1 MKNIVLVFILALLM
15 VGCKEEYAFDAEFTT
30 PTVLNSPA
38 SVVIDVASP
47 TNVILSWEG
56 GAAAQGYVTYEIL
69 FDKAGGNFSEP
80 IYRSFSDLGVS
91 PTFTLTHSTLN
102 TIARKA
108 GIGTS
113 STGNVIWTVTA
124 SKGGEVKNSDLT
136 KEISVTRGDGI
147 DYTGTTLYLFGTA
160 TENNGAGGQVMR
172 KAADGVFI
180 AYTNAAVNGNY
191 YFKSSTTDS
200 DPFICY
206 ADETGKIIEGDG
218 SYSVDAN
225 AEGEVYRVTVDLN
238 TQKMTIDKIVNLRAI
253 WGATFDVI
261 GSLAYQGNG
270 IFKADNCTIKFIM
283 TSRPETNPPSWLGWI
298 EERYYFL
305 AEINGADRCFGRRDG
320 VSAERPLGT
329 ETPAFYELEEF
340 AWSQWDHLWKMKGTL
355 DLTKCTITVNT
366 DKEGLMIHE
375 FSNVVPL

>member
-15 VGCKEEYAFDAEFTT
+15 VGCKEEYVFDAEFTT

-47 TNVILSWEG
+47 TNVILSWDG

-108 GIGTS
+108 GIGTA

-124 SKGGEVKNSDLT
+124 SKGGEVRSSGLT
-136 KEISVTRGDGI
+136 KEISVTRGAGI

-160 TENNGAGGQVMR
+160 TENNGAGGQAMR
-172 KAADGVFI
+172 RAADGVFI
-180 AYTNAAVNGNY
+180 AYTKAAVNGNY
-191 YFKSSTTDS
+191 YFKSSTTDAE
-200 DPFICY
+200 PFICY
-206 ADETGKIIEGDG
+206 ADETGKIKEGSG
-218 SYSVDAN
+218 SYSVNAN
-225 AEGEVYRVTVDLN
+225 AAGEVYRVTVDLN
-238 TQKMTIDKIVNLRAI
+238 TQKMVIDKITTVKAI

-261 GSLAYQGNG
+261 GNMTYQGNG
-270 IFKADNCTIKFIM
+270 IFKADNCTIKFIQK
-283 TSRPETNPPSWLGWI
+283 SRPETNPPSWLGWI
-298 EERYYFL
+298 EERYYFI
-305 AEINGADRCFGRRDG
+305 ATINGVERCFGRRDG

-355 DLTKCTITVNT
+355 DLTKCSITINT
-366 DKEGLMIHE
+366 NKNGLMIHE

>member
-1 MKNIVLVFILALLM
+1 MKNILLIFMLALLM

-69 FDKAGGNFSEP
+69 FDKAGGDFSAP

-108 GIGTS
+108 GIGTA

-136 KEISVTRGDGI
+136 KEISVTRGAGI
-147 DYTGTTLYLFGTA
+147 DYTGTTLYLYGTA

-172 KAADGVFI
+172 RAADGVFI
-180 AYTNAAVNGNY
+180 AYTKAAVNGNY

-200 DPFICY
+200 EPFICY
-206 ADETGKIIEGDG
+206 ADETGKIIEGSG
-218 SYSVDAN
+218 SYNVNAN

-238 TQKMTIDKIVNLRAI
+238 TQKMTIDKIINLRAI

-261 GSLAYQGNG
+261 GNLTYQGNG
-270 IFKADNCTIKFIM
+270 IFKADDCTIKFIM
-283 TSRPETNPPSWLGWI
+283 KSRPETNPPSWLGWT

-320 VSAERPLGT
+320 VSPERPLGT

-340 AWSQWDHLWKMKGTL
+340 AWSQWDHLWKMKGSL

>member
-172 KAADGVFI
+172 KAADGKQWCRWP
-180 AYTNAAVNGNY
+180 G
-191 YFKSSTTDS
+191 
-200 DPFICY
+200 Y
-206 ADETGKIIEGDG
+206 A
-218 SYSVDAN
+218 
-225 AEGEVYRVTVDLN
+225 
-238 TQKMTIDKIVNLRAI
+238 
-253 WGATFDVI
+253 
-261 GSLAYQGNG
+261 QG
-270 IFKADNCTIKFIM
+270 C
-283 TSRPETNPPSWLGWI
+283 
-298 EERYYFL
+298 
-305 AEINGADRCFGRRDG
+305 
-320 VSAERPLGT
+320 
-329 ETPAFYELEEF
+329 
-340 AWSQWDHLWKMKGTL
+340 
-355 DLTKCTITVNT
+355 
-366 DKEGLMIHE
+366 
-375 FSNVVPL
+375 

>member
-1 MKNIVLVFILALLM
+1 MKNILLIFMLALLM

-69 FDKAGGNFSEP
+69 FDKAGGDFSAP

-108 GIGTS
+108 GIGTA

-136 KEISVTRGDGI
+136 KEISVTRGAGI
-147 DYTGTTLYLFGTA
+147 DYTGTTLYLYGTA

-172 KAADGVFI
+172 RAADGVFI
-180 AYTNAAVNGNY
+180 AYTKAAVNGNY

-200 DPFICY
+200 EPFICY
-206 ADETGKIIEGDG
+206 ADETGKIIEGSG
-218 SYSVDAN
+218 SYNVNAN

-238 TQKMTIDKIVNLRAI
+238 TQKMTGVKESILKGNV
-253 WGATFDVI
+253 
-261 GSLAYQGNG
+261 SLL
-270 IFKADNCTIKFIM
+270 
-283 TSRPETNPPSWLGWI
+283 E
-298 EERYYFL
+298 
-305 AEINGADRCFGRRDG
+305 AE
-320 VSAERPLGT
+320 
-329 ETPAFYELEEF
+329 EEF
-340 AWSQWDHLWKMKGTL
+340 EKELISDALKRANHVQSHAAELLGISRRILKYKM
-355 DLTKCTITVNT
+355 
-366 DKEGLMIHE
+366 DKLKIEQVE
-375 FSNVVPL
+375 Q

>member
-1 MKNIVLVFILALLM
+1 MKNILLIFMLALLM
-15 VGCKEEYAFDAEFTT
+15 VGCKEEYVFDAEFTT

-38 SVVIDVASP
+38 SVAIDVASP

-56 GAAAQGYVTYEIL
+56 GSAAQGYLTYEIL

-108 GIGTS
+108 GIGTA

-124 SKGGEVKNSDLT
+124 SKGGEVKSSGLT
-136 KEISVTRGDGI
+136 KEISVTRGTGI
-147 DYTGTTLYLFGTA
+147 DYTGTTLYLYGTA

-172 KAADGVFI
+172 RAADGVFI
-180 AYTNAAVNGNY
+180 AYTKAAVNGNY

-206 ADETGKIIEGDG
+206 ADETGKIIEGAG
-218 SYSVDAN
+218 SYTVNAN
-225 AEGEVYRVTVDLN
+225 ADGEVYRVTVDLN
-238 TQKMTIDKIVNLRAI
+238 TQKMTIDKIINLRAI

-261 GSLAYQGNG
+261 GNMIYQGNG

-283 TSRPETNPPSWLGWI
+283 KSRPETNPPSWLGWI

-320 VSAERPLGT
+320 VNAERPIGT

-355 DLTKCTITVNT
+355 DLTKCTITINT
-366 DKEGLMIHE
+366 DKDGLMIHE

>member
-15 VGCKEEYAFDAEFTT
+15 VGCKEEYVFDAEFTI

-47 TNVILSWEG
+47 TNVILSWDG

-69 FDKAGGNFSEP
+69 FDKAGGNFSAP

-108 GIGTS
+108 GIGTA

-124 SKGGEVKNSDLT
+124 SKGGEVRSSGLT
-136 KEISVTRGDGI
+136 KEISVTRGAGI

-160 TENNGAGGQVMR
+160 TENNGAGGQAMR
-172 KAADGVFI
+172 RAADGVFI
-180 AYTNAAVNGNY
+180 AYTKAAVNGNY
-191 YFKSSTTDS
+191 YFKSSTTDAE
-200 DPFICY
+200 PFICY
-206 ADETGKIIEGDG
+206 ADETGKIKEGSG
-218 SYSVDAN
+218 SYSVNAN
-225 AEGEVYRVTVDLN
+225 AAGEVYRVTVDLN
-238 TQKMTIDKIVNLRAI
+238 TQKMVIDKITTVKAI

-261 GSLAYQGNG
+261 GNMTYQGNG
-270 IFKADNCTIKFIM
+270 IFKADNCTIKFIQK
-283 TSRPETNPPSWLGWI
+283 SRPETNPPSWLGWI
-298 EERYYFL
+298 EERYYFI
-305 AEINGADRCFGRRDG
+305 ATINGVERCFGRRDG

-355 DLTKCTITVNT
+355 DLTKCSITINT
-366 DKEGLMIHE
+366 NKNGLMIHE